1 MREYF
6 PLAFIF
12 CLIFASIS
20 YAENDA
26 TFRDLQI
33 ALGTLQAGYINNKM
47 LSEIP
52 ENEAFKT
59 QMWYPSKLDAFQK
72 YERVEIVKIGNDKWK
87 IQNPKTG
94 GMVEF
99 SVSYESGK
107 LKITKTES
115 YIVKDTEIS
124 ASPKRSSGELQLR
137 GTGSIGARVSYV
149 DPSDDDYKYRFGI
162 EVDVEPDSTAMYG
175 VNGAYFFSNYFS
187 IEFSADYLKTSIDL
201 SGTDL
206 SGISRTGDAGDVKSI
221 PLLFTGRFS
230 VPIKNRA
237 LPYFGGGFGYFFNDF
252 DQNDRTIEYLYGPG
266 ADVDID
272 NSWGFLVNAG
282 IDFFF
287 TPNVA
292 LNFDFKYIW
301 NEVEIGVDGASFPT
315 DDEKFD
321 LNMMVVGGGLK
332 YYF

>member
-1 MREYF
+1 MKRYL
-6 PLAFIF
+6 PLCFIVY
-12 CLIFASIS
+12 LIFGSVS

-26 TFRDLQI
+26 TFRELQI
-33 ALGTLQAGYINNKM
+33 ELGTLQAGYINNYM

-52 ENEAFKT
+52 ENEALRT
-59 QMWYPSKLDAFQK
+59 QMWYPSKLGAFQK

-115 YIVKDTEIS
+115 YIVKDTTIS
-124 ASPKRSSGELQLR
+124 ESTKRSSDELQLR

-149 DPSDDDYKYRFGI
+149 DLSDDDYKYRFGI

-187 IEFSADYLKTSIDL
+187 IEFSADYSKTNIDL
-201 SGTDL
+201 SGL
-206 SGISRTGDAGDVKSI
+206 GMTGDAGDVRSI

-230 VPIKNRA
+230 VPIKNKA

-252 DQNDRTIEYLYGPG
+252 DQNDSTIEFLYGPG

-321 LNMMVVGGGLK
+321 LNMFVVGGGLK